1 MAEAVWTPVAL
12 TIAAVTAVAGGLGL
26 VTAAKNGRKAIG
38 SARVPV
44 VVVIGGAFAGIAT
57 IGRLKQLL
65 GARVK
70 VVLVEEREGF
80 FLAVH
85 SKDAILHPEKMGG
98 LWLGFSL
105 FWSAGPDEVVR
116 GRAAR
121 LGEGSVELEDGREVA
136 FDYAVVATG
145 TWSPPPGKV
154 LATTRAEAVEE
165 AQGLYGALATARDIV
180 VVGGGQVG
188 VELAAELATRL
199 TRARGSSGGDVRVT
213 LVHRGERLLSGM
225 VGVNDEFRKRVQQEL
240 EAIPNVRVLVGQRV
254 EGLVLGEEAGAR
266 NGWSAGGRR
275 VLRTS
280 AGEEVEADVVFLTTG
295 NRANSE
301 AVRDG
306 AGGAAAV
313 DGFGHVVTDA
323 SGRVVGSGSGG
334 DGYGGRV
341 FAAGDVAGL
350 DEVKLASRAYQQGRL
365 VAGNIA
371 QLIRAEEAAAAAS
384 AASEQDSK
392 APLLEPKLAEYKA
405 APQRMRKV
413 ELGGRGRVLY
423 AFGYVV
429 KL

>member
-1 MAEAVWTPVAL
+1 MADAVWTPVAL

-38 SARVPV
+38 GARVPV

-154 LATTRAEAVEE
+154 LATTR
-165 AQGLYGALATARDIV
+165 
-180 VVGGGQVG
+180 
-188 VELAAELATRL
+188 
-199 TRARGSSGGDVRVT
+199 
-213 LVHRGERLLSGM
+213 
-225 VGVNDEFRKRVQQEL
+225 
-240 EAIPNVRVLVGQRV
+240 
-254 EGLVLGEEAGAR
+254 
-266 NGWSAGGRR
+266 
-275 VLRTS
+275 
-280 AGEEVEADVVFLTTG
+280 
-295 NRANSE
+295 
-301 AVRDG
+301 
-306 AGGAAAV
+306 
-313 DGFGHVVTDA
+313 
-323 SGRVVGSGSGG
+323 
-334 DGYGGRV
+334 
-341 FAAGDVAGL
+341 
-350 DEVKLASRAYQQGRL
+350 
-365 VAGNIA
+365 
-371 QLIRAEEAAAAAS
+371 
-384 AASEQDSK
+384 
-392 APLLEPKLAEYKA
+392 
-405 APQRMRKV
+405 
-413 ELGGRGRVLY
+413 
-423 AFGYVV
+423 
-429 KL
+429 